1 MIGFAPGPQGEWLG
15 GTQGSIECFLTYSS
29 CVSPSS
35 LPSPPFSHSCSS
47 AHAFALEEGRGS
59 ILTERRSEAEKK
71 ERGRDVERDSGRGV
85 N

>member
-1 MIGFAPGPQGEWLG
+1 MIGFAPGDRGEWLG
-15 GTQGSIECFLTYSS
+15 GTQGSIERFLTYSS

-35 LPSPPFSHSCSS
+35 LPSRPFSHSCSS
-47 AHAFALEEGRGS
+47 PRAFVLEEGRES
-59 ILTERRSEAEKK
+59 ILTERGSETEKK